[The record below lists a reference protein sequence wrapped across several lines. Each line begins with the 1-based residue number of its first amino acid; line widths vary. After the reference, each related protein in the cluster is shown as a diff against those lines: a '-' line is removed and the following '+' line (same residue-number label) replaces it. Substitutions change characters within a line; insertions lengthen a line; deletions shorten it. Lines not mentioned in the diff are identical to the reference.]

1 MTYQNYPLILV
12 GTTDLNKEFHPF
24 GIMLTKLEKSR
35 DYAFMFACVKDL
47 AKKILAYEY
56 NPRIL
61 VADSAK
67 SITKGFKKV
76 FMLNKRID
84 CWAHVDRNIDK
95 NINKHVYIFSLLFSS
110 IFFFIYF

>member
-1 MTYQNYPLILV
+1 MTYQSYPLILV

-76 FMLNKRID
+76 FKLNKRID
-84 CWAHVDRNIDK
+84 CWAHVDRNIEK
-95 NINKHVYIFSLLFSS
+95 NINKHVYIFSSLLYS
-110 IFFFIYF
+110 FFDFV